1 MEWKAITSNSSWLGS
16 LMADKELK
24 TTWVDNNIVVTGSD
38 EATNKLIAELIAKK
52 LAESKTKPGSKEI
65 Q

>member
-1 MEWKAITSNSSWLGS
+1 MKGETLNKPL
-16 LMADKELK
+16 L

-52 LAESKTKPGSKEI
+52 LAEPTKPGTKEI
-65 Q
+65 K

>member
-1 MEWKAITSNSSWLGS
+1 MEWKAITSNSSWMGS

-24 TTWVDNNIVVTGSD
+24 TTWVDNSITVTGSD

-52 LAESKTKPGSKEI
+52 LAEGKTKPGTKEI

>member
-1 MEWKAITSNSSWLGS
+1 
-16 LMADKELK
+16 MADKELK

-52 LAESKTKPGSKEI
+52 LAEGKTKPGSKEI
-65 Q
+65 ILNENTTN

>member
-1 MEWKAITSNSSWLGS
+1 
-16 LMADKELK
+16 MADKELK

-52 LAESKTKPGSKEI
+52 LAEPTNDWHDDAEAFLLNYFERDE
-65 Q
+65 

>member
-1 MEWKAITSNSSWLGS
+1 MKGETLNKPL
-16 LMADKELK
+16 L

-38 EATNKLIAELIAKK
+38 KATNKLIAELIAKK
-52 LAESKTKPGSKEI
+52 LAEGKTKPGTKEI

>member
-1 MEWKAITSNSSWLGS
+1 MTN
-16 LMADKELK
+16 KELK

-52 LAESKTKPGSKEI
+52 LDEGKTKPGTKEI

>member
-1 MEWKAITSNSSWLGS
+1 METN
-16 LMADKELK
+16 KELK
-24 TTWVDNNIVVTGSD
+24 TTWVDNSITVTGSD

-52 LAESKTKPGSKEI
+52 LEEGKTKPGSKEI

>member
-1 MEWKAITSNSSWLGS
+1 
-16 LMADKELK
+16 MADKELK
-24 TTWVDNNIVVTGSD
+24 TTWVDNNIVVNGSD

-52 LAESKTKPGSKEI
+52 LAEGKTKTETKEI

>member
-1 MEWKAITSNSSWLGS
+1 MKKQPL
-16 LMADKELK
+16 L

-52 LAESKTKPGSKEI
+52 LAEGKTKPGTKEI

>member
-1 MEWKAITSNSSWLGS
+1 
-16 LMADKELK
+16 MADKELK

-52 LAESKTKPGSKEI
+52 LAEPTKPGTKEI
-65 Q
+65 K